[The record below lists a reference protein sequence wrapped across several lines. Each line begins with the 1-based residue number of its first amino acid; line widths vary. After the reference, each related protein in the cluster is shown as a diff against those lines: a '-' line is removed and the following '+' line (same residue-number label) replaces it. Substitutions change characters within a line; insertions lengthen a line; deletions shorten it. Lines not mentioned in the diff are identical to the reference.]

1 MDVGLE
7 IHAAMPLDR
16 AVEQGPHRGLV
27 GDVGRGRVE
36 HPGQLG
42 AAFGDRGQGVV
53 VAAGQHQ
60 GPAVAGQGV
69 GDRRPDAAAGAG
81 DDHDP
86 RRRVGPI
93 LPVSVWKHAS
103 MEYPP
108 LPPDRWPDA
117 PGRYP
122 DPAVRVLDPRF
133 DRCRLHNA
141 AVERIATG
149 CRWVEGPVW
158 FGDHRCLVWSDIPN
172 NRMLRWDEATGAVT
186 LFRSPS
192 NYANGNTRD
201 RQGRLVSCEHLTR
214 RVTRT
219 EHDGSITVLI
229 DRFDGKPLNAP
240 NDVVVASDGSV
251 WFTDPGYGIMS
262 DYEGRRAAFELPTAV
277 YRLDPDRGRV
287 EPVVHNLERP
297 NGLCFSPDE
306 SRLYVVDSGSE
317 PRSIHVY
324 DVTQGR
330 VGAGRRF
337 VDMSP
342 GSSDGIRC
350 DAEGNLWAAA
360 GGGGDGYD
368 GVQVFAPDGT
378 RIGQIVLPETC
389 ANLCFGGS
397 ARNRLFMAA
406 SRSVYAVYLNTTGA

>member
-1 MDVGLE
+1 MD
-7 IHAAMPLDR
+7 
-16 AVEQGPHRGLV
+16 
-27 GDVGRGRVE
+27 
-36 HPGQLG
+36 
-42 AAFGDRGQGVV
+42 
-53 VAAGQHQ
+53 
-60 GPAVAGQGV
+60 
-69 GDRRPDAAAGAG
+69 
-81 DDHDP
+81 
-86 RRRVGPI
+86 
-93 LPVSVWKHAS
+93 
-103 MEYPP
+103 YPP
-108 LPPDRWPDA
+108 LPDRWPDA

-141 AVERIATG
+141 AVEQIATG
-149 CRWVEGPVW
+149 FRWAEGPVW

-186 LFRSPS
+186 VFRSPS
-192 NYANGNTRD
+192 NYANGHTRD
-201 RQGRLVSCEHLTR
+201 GQGRLISCEHLTR

-229 DRFDGKPLNAP
+229 DRVDGKRLNAP

-262 DYEGRRAAFELPTAV
+262 NYEGRKAAFELPPAV
-277 YRLDPDRGRV
+277 YRLDPDQGRV
-287 EPVVHNLERP
+287 EPIVQDLERP
-297 NGLCFSPDE
+297 NGLCFAPGE

-324 DVTQGR
+324 DVVDGR

-350 DAEGNLWAAA
+350 DTDGNLWAAA

-368 GVQVFAPDGT
+368 GVHVFAPDGT
-378 RIGQIVLPETC
+378 VIGQIVLPEVC
-389 ANLCFGGS
+389 ANLCFGGN

-406 SRSVYAVYLNTTGA
+406 SRSIYAVYVNATGA